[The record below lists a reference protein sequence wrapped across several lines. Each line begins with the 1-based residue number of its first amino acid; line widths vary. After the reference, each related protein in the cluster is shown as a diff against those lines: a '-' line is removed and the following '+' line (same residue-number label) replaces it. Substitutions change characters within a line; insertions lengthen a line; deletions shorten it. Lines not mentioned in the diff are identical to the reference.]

1 MTLNELEEVKNSAV
15 LDSIDGGLEETNNA
29 ALTHT
34 WLFLHRWMVWKN
46 LVVCHWPKSVEKG
59 VISFFVRCN

>member
-1 MTLNELEEVKNSAV
+1 MTLNQLEEVKNSAV

-34 WLFLHRWMVWKN
+34 
-46 LVVCHWPKSVEKG
+46 
-59 VISFFVRCN
+59 